1 MSYQAV
7 SHCGNDHQ
15 QWIKSIDFYKDDIK
29 TLQTRLA
36 EVATRNSAKEVLAR
50 VEHFQNQFIVQRNN
64 IDELKHRIHEHDGKV
79 AKDVF
84 QHVGKIESA
93 QVSEHDRIKAEVEGF
108 EKVVN
113 DLRKEFNEFLVK
125 WM

>member
-36 EVATRNSAKEVLAR
+36 EIATRNSTKEVLAG

-64 IDELKHRIHEHDGKV
+64 MDELKHRIHEHDDKV
-79 AKDVF
+79 AKDV
-84 QHVGKIESA
+84 QTHVGKIESA
-93 QVSEHDRIKAEVEGF
+93 QVSEHQNIKEEFEGF
-108 EKVVN
+108 EKVVK
-113 DLRKEFNEFLVK
+113 DLRKEFNEFLAK